1 MVRWWIRTRLS
12 GYRPMILIYIDP
24 GAGSM
29 VIQAMLAA
37 VHAIPFF
44 FRTHIARVIGRF
56 RRQDSN
62 SGEDDSQG

>member
-1 MVRWWIRTRLS
+1 
-12 GYRPMILIYIDP
+12 MILIYIAP

-37 VHAIPFF
+37 VLAIPFF